1 LLFFSDAFHYL
12 IEPAPTAGGHVS
24 YASLMVYVEADA
36 TPEQR
41 VRLAASLAGRFGAA
55 LTGMSA
61 VGVPLPIVADGMV
74 IAEWTVED
82 VELMRAKLAD
92 KGNWF
97 RGIAGGDHRR
107 LDWHAALDF
116 PDEALARAAR
126 SADLVII
133 GQVKAQ
139 GGSYGALDP
148 GKAILKMGRPT
159 LVVPEGVSLLRAE
172 HLVIGWKDTREAR
185 RAVRDALP
193 FLQQATR
200 VTIVEACG
208 PGEEKTALGRLDD
221 LARYLAHHR
230 IKGGPKVMLEQ
241 EGSGAEQLIRI
252 AREER
257 ADLLVTGA
265 YGHSRLGE
273 WIFGG
278 MTRELLAASP
288 ICCLMSH

>member
-1 LLFFSDAFHYL
+1 M
-12 IEPAPTAGGHVS
+12 S

-36 TPEQR
+36 TPERR
-41 VRLAASLAGRFGAA
+41 VRLAASLADKFAA
-55 LTGMSA
+55 MLIGVSA
-61 VGVPLPIVADGMV
+61 VAIPPPVVADGMV
-74 IAEWTVED
+74 LAESTD
-82 VELMRAKLAD
+82 DDIELMRARLAD

-97 RGIAGGDHRR
+97 RGVAGGDHRR

-116 PDEALARAAR
+116 PAEALARAAR

-133 GQVKAQ
+133 GQVKAP
-139 GGSYGALDP
+139 GNAYRALDP
-148 GKAILKMGRPT
+148 GEAILKMGRPT
-159 LVVPEGVSLLRAE
+159 LVVPEGVNSLSAE
-172 HLVIGWKDTREAR
+172 HIVIGWKDTREAR

-193 FLQQATR
+193 FLQEATR
-200 VTIVEACG
+200 VTIVEACK
-208 PGEEKTALGRLDD
+208 PGDEKTALGRLDD
-221 LARYLAHHR
+221 VARYLSYHR

-241 EGSGAEQLIRI
+241 KGSGAQQLIRI
-252 AREER
+252 AQEER

-278 MTRELLAASP
+278 MTRELMAASP

>member
-1 LLFFSDAFHYL
+1 M
-12 IEPAPTAGGHVS
+12 S

-36 TPEQR
+36 TPERR
-41 VRLAASLAGRFGAA
+41 VRLAASLADKFAA
-55 LTGMSA
+55 MLIGVSA
-61 VGVPLPIVADGMV
+61 LAIPPPVVADGMV
-74 IAEWTVED
+74 LAESTD
-82 VELMRAKLAD
+82 DDIELMRARLAD

-97 RGIAGGDHRR
+97 CGIAGGDHRR

-116 PDEALARAAR
+116 PAEALARAAR

-133 GQVKAQ
+133 GQVKAP
-139 GGSYGALDP
+139 GNAYRALDP
-148 GKAILKMGRPT
+148 GEAILKMGRPT
-159 LVVPEGVSLLRAE
+159 LVVPEGVNSLSAE
-172 HLVIGWKDTREAR
+172 HIVIGWKDTREAR

-193 FLQQATR
+193 FLQEATR
-200 VTIVEACG
+200 VTIVEACK
-208 PGEEKTALGRLDD
+208 PGDEKTALGRLDD
-221 LARYLAHHR
+221 VARYLSYHR

-241 EGSGAEQLIRI
+241 KGSGAQQLIRI
-252 AREER
+252 AQEER

-288 ICCLMSH
+288 FCCLMSH